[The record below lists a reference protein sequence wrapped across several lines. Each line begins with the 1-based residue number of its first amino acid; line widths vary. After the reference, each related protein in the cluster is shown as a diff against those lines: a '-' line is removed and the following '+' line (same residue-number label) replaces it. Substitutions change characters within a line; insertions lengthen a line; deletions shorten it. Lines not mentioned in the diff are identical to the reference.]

1 MTMINTNLYFK
12 ELKRYRNF
20 FLAWSISI
28 GVLIV
33 MELAFYHI
41 FMNEDMAKMMAT
53 FFENPFMK
61 NMMTVFG
68 TNLDVLTNALGYYAT
83 RSAIYIMLLVTFFSI
98 MLAGKILAREE
109 HEKTAEFLLAKPVTR
124 LEVVWSKLAAFLTYL
139 FLLSVIILV
148 SGSIGLEIFKGESVY
163 RLSAFFIH
171 SFYFFLLMLTFGAI
185 GLFLSL
191 LIKRGRPITN
201 ISIGIVFGGYLIDI
215 LSKVTASV
223 DKFGYLS
230 PFKFMDSGVLRPD
243 YGLEWWRVLYFLG
256 LSIVLIA
263 LTFVIYR
270 NKDILV

>member
-1 MTMINTNLYFK
+1 MAINTNLYFK

-28 GVLIV
+28 SVLIV

-41 FMNEDMAKMMAT
+41 FMKEDMVRMMAT

-61 NMMTVFG
+61 NMMTAFG
-68 TNLDVLTNALGYYAT
+68 TSLDVLTNVLGYYAT
-83 RSAIYIMLLVTFFSI
+83 RNAIYIMLLGAFFSI

-124 LEVVWSKLAAFLTYL
+124 LEIAWGKLTAFLTYL
-139 FLLSVIILV
+139 LLLSVMILLA
-148 SGSIGLEIFKGESVY
+148 GSIGLEIFKGESVY

-201 ISIGIVFGGYLIDI
+201 ISIGIVFGGYLVDV
-215 LSKVTASV
+215 LSKTTQSAS
-223 DKFGYLS
+223 KFGYIS
-230 PFKFMDSGVLRPD
+230 PFKFVDSGVLRPD

-256 LSIVLIA
+256 ISLVLIT
-263 LTFVIYR
+263 LTFVIYKK
-270 NKDILV
+270 KDILI

>member
-1 MTMINTNLYFK
+1 MINTNLYFN

-28 GVLIV
+28 SILIV

-41 FMNEDMAKMMAT
+41 FMNEDLAKMMAT

-83 RSAIYIMLLVTFFSI
+83 RSAIYIMLLGTFFSI
-98 MLAGKILAREE
+98 MLAGRILAREE

-124 LEVVWSKLAAFLTYL
+124 LEIVWSKLAAFFTYL
-139 FLLSVIILV
+139 FLLSVMILV
-148 SGSIGLEIFKGESVY
+148 SGSIGLEIFKGESEY
-163 RLSAFFIH
+163 RLGAFVIH
-171 SFYFFLLMLTFGAI
+171 SFYFFLLMLTFGAM

-191 LIKRGRPITN
+191 LIKRGRPITSV
-201 ISIGIVFGGYLIDI
+201 SIGLIFGGYLIDL
-215 LSKVTASV
+215 LSKATRPAS
-223 DKFGYLS
+223 KFGYIS

-243 YGLEWWRVLYFLG
+243 YSLEWWRVLYFLG
-256 LSIVLIA
+256 ISIVLIA
-263 LTFVIYR
+263 LTFIVYR
-270 NKDILV
+270 KKDILV

>member
-1 MTMINTNLYFK
+1 MTINTNLYFK
-12 ELKRYRNF
+12 ELKRYRKF

-28 GVLIV
+28 SVLIV

-41 FMNEDMAKMMAT
+41 FMKEEMVKMMAT

-61 NMMTVFG
+61 NMMTAFG
-68 TNLDVLTNALGYYAT
+68 TSMDVLTNALGYYAT
-83 RSAIYIMLLVTFFSI
+83 RNAIYIILLGPFFSI

-109 HEKTAEFLLAKPVTR
+109 HEKTAEFLLSKPITR
-124 LEVVWSKLAAFLTYL
+124 LEIVWSKLATFLTYL
-139 FLLSVIILV
+139 LLLNVMLLL

-163 RLSAFFIH
+163 RRSAFFVH

-201 ISIGIVFGGYLIDI
+201 ISIGIVFGGYLVDV
-215 LSKVTASV
+215 LSKTTQSV
-223 DKFGYLS
+223 SKFGYIS
-230 PFKFMDSGVLRPD
+230 PFRIVDSGVLRPD

-256 LSIVLIA
+256 ISLVLII
-263 LTFVIYR
+263 LTFFIYKK
-270 NKDILV
+270 KDILI

>member
-1 MTMINTNLYFK
+1 MMTINTNLYFK
-12 ELKRYRNF
+12 ELKRYRKF

-83 RSAIYIMLLVTFFSI
+83 RSAIYIMLLGTFFSI

-109 HEKTAEFLLAKPVTR
+109 YEKTAEFLLAKPVTR
-124 LEVVWSKLAAFLTYL
+124 LEIVWSKLAAFLTYL
-139 FLLSVIILV
+139 LLLNVMILIAGSV
-148 SGSIGLEIFKGESVY
+148 GLEIFKGESVY
-163 RLSAFFIH
+163 RLSAFFVH
-171 SFYFFLLMLTFGAI
+171 SFYFFLLMLTFGAM

-201 ISIGIVFGGYLIDI
+201 ISIGLVFGGYLIDL
-215 LSKVTASV
+215 LSKATQSAS
-223 DKFGYLS
+223 KFGYIS

-243 YGLEWWRVLYFLG
+243 YSLEWWRVLYFLG
-256 LSIVLIA
+256 ISIVLIT
-263 LTFVIYR
+263 LTFVVYR
-270 NKDILV
+270 EKDILV